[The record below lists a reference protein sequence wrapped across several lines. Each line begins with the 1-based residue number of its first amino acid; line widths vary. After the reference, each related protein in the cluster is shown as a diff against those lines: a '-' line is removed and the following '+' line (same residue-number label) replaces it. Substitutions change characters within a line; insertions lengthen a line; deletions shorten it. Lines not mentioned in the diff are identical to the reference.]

1 MSNIRLI
8 NLSNY
13 IRPAII
19 ENKSKDWVLNGR
31 NNSFYQYII
40 DRYNGSTTNASIINS
55 YNDLIFGRGLGFQG
69 ETKESLSKLKDY
81 ISDKD
86 LRMIVADFEL
96 FGEAS
101 IQVIKT
107 KGKDLSSIKHIP
119 KNLIVPS
126 IVNEN
131 NEINSYWLSNDWSRL
146 SQNPPQRFASF
157 GTSKDAIEI
166 FNIKPYSAGKI
177 YFCDPEYL
185 SSMPYAEVEEE
196 IANLYINSIK
206 QGLSAGYII
215 NIPDGVSYTA
225 EEKDE
230 FEKKI
235 KQRLTGSTNASNFI
249 ISFNGADVEV
259 TVTPFPTNE
268 NIHKQWEF
276 LTEEAKKQLLTG
288 HRATSPSLVGLTS
301 SSGFSSTAEEMDM
314 AEEQLVKRVIR
325 PKQNYILD
333 SLTEIL
339 SHYGKDYE
347 LFFKPLTEKI
357 EEEVVADIVEES
369 VTELKK
375 NCNCNLSSELSYDE
389 LSLYSQD
396 APEGYE
402 LTDGSEYDLQL
413 AATAKSEQDTKLW
426 KVRYAY
432 TKGTS
437 KSPKGGHRSF
447 CRRMLRLSD
456 NGRVFRKEDI
466 EQMKTDGV
474 NSQFGQNKQ
483 PYSIWLY
490 GGGVNCYHRFERRM
504 FKKKTQENGELYGG
518 NALQNV
524 TEVNVSEA
532 KRQGAK
538 IPRNNPDVA
547 IAEIDKPNKGSLKNK

>member
-13 IRPAII
+13 IRPAIV

-55 YNDLIFGRGLGFQG
+55 YNDLIFGRGLGFEG
-69 ETKESLSKLKDY
+69 ETKETLSKLKEL

-107 KGKDLSSIKHIP
+107 KGKDLSSIKHVP

-146 SQNPPQRFASF
+146 SANPPQRFASF

-166 FNIKPYSAGKI
+166 FNIKPYSAGKV
-177 YFCDPEYL
+177 YFSDPEYL

-301 SSGFSSTAEEMDM
+301 SSGFSSTADEMDM

-325 PKQNYILD
+325 PKQNYILE
-333 SLTEIL
+333 SLVEIL
-339 SHYGKDYE
+339 SHYGLDYD
-347 LFFKPLTEKI
+347 LFFKPLTEKV
-357 EEEVVADIVEES
+357 EQEDVADIVEES

-375 NCNCNLSSELSYDE
+375 NCNCNLSSDLSYDE

-413 AATAKSEQDTKLW
+413 AATANSEQDTKLW

-432 TKGTS
+432 AKGTS
-437 KSPKGGHRSF
+437 KNPKGGHRSF
-447 CRRMLRLSD
+447 CRRMLRLAS
-456 NGRVFRKEDI
+456 NGKVFRKEDV
-466 EQMKTDGV
+466 EKMSSDGV
-474 NSQFGQNKQ
+474 NGQFAHEGNK
-483 PYSIWLY
+483 YDIFLY
-490 GGGVNCYHRFERRM
+490 GGGVNCYHRWERRM
-504 FKKKTQENGELYGG
+504 FKKKTQENGKLFGG
-518 NALQNV
+518 NPMQNV

-547 IAEIDKPNKGSLKNK
+547 IAEIDKPNKGSLKNR